1 MRFTRRTFLQV
12 LGGTAGAAVVA
23 KGQLSSKVG
32 AAAEDIERWATPE
45 EVMVPSICQQ
55 CPGGCGLMVRT
66 HDGEV
71 TGIAGNPYHPINRG
85 SVCPKAFGGLQILYD
100 NTRLK
105 GPMVRAKERGQFQP
119 IEWEKALSMVTSRL
133 SELRSKGLSH
143 TVLILGGQYRGYR
156 DNLWKRFAEAYGT
169 PNYVRVRCFSPEKPA
184 LAHHLM
190 QGVTSPLSYDLSKA
204 QLILS
209 FGASLLEAWLGPV
222 HAAQA
227 FAQLR
232 RSSERPRGWF
242 IQVDPRR
249 SPTAIKADRWIPIV
263 PGTDGMLALGIA
275 NAMIREGLY
284 DRDFVEKQTFGFE
297 DWVDDSRQPHMGF
310 KNLVLRDYSL
320 VAVSAA
326 TGVPVRSIIE
336 IARSLATIKP
346 AVVIGERGPAYGP
359 DDLHTR
365 MAIHSLNALVGN
377 IGVLGGLRIQGD
389 LPLASLPPIRQ
400 DEAAN
405 RGLAQPRIDG
415 AGREQ
420 YLLVSDTTQ
429 LLPERIMN
437 GTPYPVNMLF
447 LFATNP
453 LANHP
458 AKQALRSAMKK
469 IPFIVSFS
477 PFLDESS
484 AMADL
489 ILPDH
494 TYLERWQDDPVTH
507 LAGFTSFSVARP
519 ATSPLHQTRNTADVV
534 LQITKTQGGTVA
546 ESFPWKKFEDV
557 IHQGVRGLYEAK
569 RGYVVST
576 TSEEESL
583 RKVLERQGYWVPE
596 FQDYDAFWNALV
608 QRGAWWDPTGFP
620 ESARALLKTAS
631 GKFEFYSSAF
641 KRLVNEA
648 AKNEGKESRFMKTLG
663 AEQRGDLLYLPAV
676 TTPPAEENDQFPLRL
691 NTYRL
696 LSRPVGGGG
705 NQPWLLEQP
714 AVHVRASWESWV
726 EVHPETAAT
735 LGIKEEDWVWVESE
749 KGRIRVRAKLYS
761 GTRRDVVHIPLMG
774 RGENPN
780 PNDLIANEPDIFRGF
795 GLFNT
800 TRVRIRN
807 AV

>member
-1 MRFTRRTFLQV
+1 MRITRRGFLQA
-12 LGGTAGAAVVA
+12 LSGTAGAAA
-23 KGQLSSKVG
+23 LLKGQVPKIG
-32 AAAEDIERWATPE
+32 QAAEELERWAKPE
-45 EVMVPSICQQ
+45 EISVPSICQQ
-55 CPGGCGLMVRT
+55 CPGGCGLLVRT
-66 HDGEV
+66 LDGEV
-71 TGIAGNPYHPINRG
+71 AGISGNPFHPVNRG
-85 SVCPKAFGGLQILYD
+85 GLCPKAFGGLQILYD

-105 GPMVRAKERGQFQP
+105 GPMARAKERGQFQP
-119 IEWEKALSMVTSRL
+119 IEWNKALSMVTSRL

-169 PNYVRVRCFSPEKPA
+169 PNYVRARCFSPEKPA
-184 LAHHLM
+184 LAHYLM

-263 PGTDGMLALGIA
+263 PGTDGILALGIA

-297 DWVDDSRQPHMGF
+297 DWEDDSRQPHTGF

-320 VAVSAA
+320 LAVSAA
-326 TGVPVRSIIE
+326 TRVPVRSIIE

-377 IGVLGGLRIQGD
+377 LGALGGLRIQSD

-507 LAGFTSFSVARP
+507 FAGFTSFSVARP
-519 ATSPLHQTRNTADVV
+519 ATAPLHQTRNTADVV
-534 LQITKTQGGTVA
+534 LQMTKAQGGTIA
-546 ESFPWKKFEDV
+546 ESFPWTKFEDV
-557 IHQGVRGLYEAK
+557 LQQGVHGLYEAK
-569 RGYVVST
+569 RGYVVAT

-596 FQDYDAFWNALV
+596 FQDYDAFWNALL
-608 QRGAWWDPTGFP
+608 QRGAWWDPTGLP
-620 ESARALLKTAS
+620 ASPKALLKTAS

-641 KRLVNEA
+641 KRLVTEA
-648 AKNEGKESRFMKTLG
+648 EKSEGKGSRFMKTLG

-714 AVHVRASWESWV
+714 AVHIRASWESWV

-735 LGIKEEDWVWVESE
+735 LGIQEEDWVWVESE

-761 GTRRDVVHIPLMG
+761 GTHRNVVHIPLMG

-800 TRVRIRN
+800 TRVRIRR
-807 AV
+807 A